1 MEGFSYHNIFESK
14 GIQYIAIIIFFMVL
28 IPFWLLLNKSNR
40 IGNKIREGFGVL
52 SSKIL
57 KLPQGLFFYR
67 NHTWAYLEKTGNAR
81 VGLDEMLLHLTGEVR
96 LESARKSGD
105 QVSRGDLIATLSRDD
120 RQLSIYSP
128 ISGQITDVNEVAAS
142 EPETL
147 HRDPYG
153 EGWVYKI
160 KPSDWIAETQQSFL
174 AEKAVAWSGRELTR
188 IKDFM
193 AGTSGEHHPGY
204 AAVVLQDG
212 GEIMENALSELPG
225 EAWQKFQQEFLSIA

>member
-28 IPFWLLLNKSNR
+28 IPFWILLNRGNR
-40 IGNKIREGFGVL
+40 ISRKIREGIGYL
-52 SSKIL
+52 SSKIS

-67 NHTWAYLEKTGNAR
+67 NHTWAYLEKAGYAR

-96 LESARKSGD
+96 LEAARQTGD
-105 QVSRGDLIATLSRDD
+105 KVSRGDLIATLSREN
-120 RQLSIYSP
+120 RQLRIYSP
-128 ISGQITDVNEVAAS
+128 ISGQIMDVNEVAAS
-142 EPETL
+142 DPDTL
-147 HRDPYG
+147 HHDPYG

-160 KPSDWIAETQQSFL
+160 KPSDWIAETQHSFL
-174 AEKAVAWSGRELTR
+174 AEKAVEWSGRELTR

-193 AGTSGEHHPGY
+193 AGTAAETQPGY

-212 GEIMENALSELPG
+212 GEIMENALGELPG
-225 EAWQKFQQEFLSIA
+225 EAWQKFQREFLSIA